1 MSTISESQW
10 CLEIEAYTG
19 DTDGVSTISESQW
32 CLEIEAYTGDTDG
45 MSVVNV
51 SDVSEVLRD

>member
-1 MSTISESQW
+1 MLGDIDGVSTISESEW

-32 CLEIEAYTGDTDG
+32 CLEIEAYTGGHRWRVYDQR
-45 MSVVNV
+45 V
-51 SDVSEVLRD
+51 

>member
-1 MSTISESQW
+1 MSTISES
-10 CLEIEAYTG
+10 E
-19 DTDGVSTISESQW
+19 W